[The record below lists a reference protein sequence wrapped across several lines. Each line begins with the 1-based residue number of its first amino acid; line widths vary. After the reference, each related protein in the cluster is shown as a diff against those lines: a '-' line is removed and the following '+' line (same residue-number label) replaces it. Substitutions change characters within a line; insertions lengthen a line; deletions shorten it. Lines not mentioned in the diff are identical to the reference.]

1 MYKKL
6 IVVCALL
13 MLLVSTTNFTPISA
27 QEECEELTEVT
38 LVLQWVVQAQFAGYL
53 AAADLGYYE
62 EVCLDVTI
70 RPGGP
75 DINGDQV
82 VASGEAEF
90 GIRPFVNTL
99 AAREAGTDLVS
110 IARVNQVVPTL
121 VVSFADSGI
130 EEPEDLEGRVVGS
143 WLGGNETVLF
153 ALMRSVGIEPDEDVE
168 IVKQGF
174 DMSQLLNG
182 EIEAAQATI
191 YNEYA
196 QVLETINP
204 ETGELYTAED
214 FNTIFTADYGMTM
227 LQDNIFTRESF
238 LAEEGNEDLAVDF
251 MYASFRGW
259 IYCRDNP
266 DECVDIV
273 LANGS
278 ALGESHQTWMI
289 NQFNNLLW
297 PAPNGIGILNNPD
310 AIDLTVELALEYEL
324 IESEPDEGAY
334 RLDLVEV
341 AVNKLI
347 EDGYDV
353 YGEDFVPNEVELLP
367 GGE

>member
-1 MYKKL
+1 MRKL
-6 IVVCALL
+6 LIIVL
-13 MLLVSTTNFTPISA
+13 MLVLVLNAVAVAPTFA
-27 QEECEELTEVT
+27 QDECEELTEVSV
-38 LVLQWVVQAQFAGYL
+38 VLQWVVQAQFAGYL
-53 AAADLGYYE
+53 AAKDLGYYE
-62 EVCLDVTI
+62 EVCLDVTV

-130 EEPEDLEGRVVGS
+130 AEPEDLMGRTVGS

-153 ALMRSVGIEPDEDVE
+153 SLMRSVGIDPDNDVTV
-168 IVKQGF
+168 VKQGF

-196 QVLETINP
+196 QVLETTNP
-204 ETGELYTAED
+204 ETGELYTADD

-238 LAEEGNEDLAVDF
+238 LEEEGNEQIAIDF
-251 MYASFRGW
+251 MYASFKGW

-266 DECVDIV
+266 DECVEIV
-273 LANGS
+273 LDNGS

-289 NQFNNLLW
+289 NQFNDLLW
-297 PAPNGIGILNNPD
+297 PAPNGIGILNDPD
-310 AIDLTVELALEYEL
+310 SIDLTVELALEYDL
-324 IESEPDEGAY
+324 IEAEPDEGAY
-334 RLDLVEV
+334 RLDLVEA
-341 AVNKLI
+341 AVERLI
-347 EDGYDV
+347 EDGFDV
-353 YGEDFVPNEVELLP
+353 IGEDFEPNEVELRA

>member
-1 MYKKL
+1 MSKKFI
-6 IVVCALL
+6 IVGIL
-13 MLLVSTTNFTPISA
+13 MAMLMNAIAFSPVAA
-27 QEECEELTEVT
+27 QDSCEEVTEVT

-53 AAADLGYYE
+53 AANDLGYYAE
-62 EVCLDVTI
+62 ECLDVTI

-130 EEPEDLEGRVVGS
+130 ETPEDLNGRIVGS

-153 ALMRSVGIEPDEDVE
+153 SLMRSVGIEPDEDVE

-196 QVLETINP
+196 QVLETLNP
-204 ETGELYTAED
+204 ETGELYTPDD

-238 LAEEGNEDLAVDF
+238 LAEDGNEELAVRF
-251 MYASFRGW
+251 LYASLRGW

-266 DECVDIV
+266 DECVQIV
-273 LANGS
+273 LDNGS

-289 NQFNNLLW
+289 NQFNDLLW
-297 PAPNGIGILNNPD
+297 PAPNGIGVLNQSD
-310 AIDLTVELALEYEL
+310 SIDLTIELALEYDL
-324 IESEPDEGAY
+324 IDGAPDEGAY
-334 RLDLVEV
+334 RLDLVQA
-341 AVNKLI
+341 AVDALK

-353 YGEDFVPNEVELLP
+353 IGEDFEPNEVELRV